1 MENQELHKQSGQ
13 QPKKKGVFRRI
24 ILPILIGIVIL
35 VVIMAKLGS
44 NKKKMDANASI
55 TERKMT
61 IFPVTV
67 AEPKMETISQDF
79 ELNGNFVPDH
89 QLSFVSETSGR
100 VRTLSIENG
109 DNVSAGKVIATLDN
123 DQIRIDLALAKTTL
137 DKAKLDLEK
146 YERMVTSGAVNKQ
159 QVEDKRM
166 EVSTADAK
174 VKTLQHSLKL
184 TTIVSPISGV
194 VSNVAI
200 EKGSYL
206 SPGTAIADI
215 VDIKSLKMSVKLMDM
230 QVVRV
235 KTGQSVNIVPDL
247 YNTISIQGKVASVS
261 PQADGSKKFDTE
273 IRFTNPAKT
282 PLKSGMTGK
291 VKFTFGG
298 TKEALT
304 IPLKCLA
311 GSIKDPKV
319 FVIKDGKA
327 QLTKIEI
334 GAVDDDKIEIVSGL
348 TPGMKVVKTGQLNID
363 NGSKVKIIK

>member
-1 MENQELHKQSGQ
+1 MENQELHNKSGQ
-13 QPKKKGVFRRI
+13 QPKKKSVFRRI
-24 ILPILIGIVIL
+24 ILPILITIVVLL
-35 VVIMAKLGS
+35 VIVMKLGS
-44 NKKKMDANASI
+44 NKAKMDANASI
-55 TERKMT
+55 TDKKMT
-61 IFPVTV
+61 VFPVTV
-67 AEPKMETISQDF
+67 AEPKMETVTQDF
-79 ELNGNFVPDH
+79 ELNGNFIPDH
-89 QLSFVSETSGR
+89 QLSFVSEVAGR
-100 VRTLSIENG
+100 VRTLNIENG
-109 DNVSAGKVIATLDN
+109 DYVNAGKVIATLDN
-123 DQIRIDLALAKTTL
+123 EQIRIDLALAKTTL
-137 DKAKLDLEK
+137 EKAKSDLEK
-146 YERMVTSGAVNKQ
+146 YERMVASGAVNKQ
-159 QVEDKRM
+159 QVEEMRM
-166 EVSTADAK
+166 TMSTADAK

-194 VSNVAI
+194 VSNVTI

-206 SPGTAIADI
+206 APGTAIADI
-215 VDIKSLKMSVKLMDM
+215 VDIKSLKMSVKLLDA

-235 KTGQSVNIVPDL
+235 KAGQAVNIVPDL
-247 YNTISIQGKVASVS
+247 YANTTIPGKIASVS

-319 FVIKDGKA
+319 FVVQGDQAK
-327 QLTKIEI
+327 LTKIEI
-334 GAVDDDKIEIVSGL
+334 GAVDDDKIEVVSGL
-348 TPGMKVVKTGQLNID
+348 TQEMKVVKTGQLNID

>member
-1 MENQELHKQSGQ
+1 MENQEQKNM
-13 QPKKKGVFRRI
+13 PAKKKGVFRRI
-24 ILPILIGIVIL
+24 ILPILIGIL
-35 VVIMAKLGS
+35 VLFIVVSKLGS
-44 NKKKMDANASI
+44 NKEKMDANASI

-67 AEPKMETISQDF
+67 AEPKMETVSQDF

-89 QLSFVSETSGR
+89 QLSFVSEASGR
-100 VRTLSIENG
+100 VRTLHIENG
-109 DNVSAGKVIATLDN
+109 DYVTEGKVIATLDN
-123 DQIRIDLALAKTTL
+123 EQIRIDLALAKTTL
-137 DKAKLDLEK
+137 EKAKSDLEK
-146 YERMVTSGAVNKQ
+146 YERMVVSGAVNKQ
-159 QVEDKRM
+159 QVEEMRM
-166 EVSTADAK
+166 NMNTADAK

-206 SPGTAIADI
+206 APGTAIADI
-215 VDIKSLKMSVKLMDM
+215 VDIKSLKMSVKLLDA

-235 KTGQSVNIVPDL
+235 KSGQSVNIIPDL
-247 YNTISIQGKVASVS
+247 YANSTIHGKVVSVS

-273 IRFTNPAKT
+273 IRFTNPSKT

-319 FVIKDGKA
+319 FVVQDGKA
-327 QLTKIEI
+327 KLTKIQI

-348 TPGMKVVKTGQLNID
+348 TEGMNVVKTGQLNID

>member
-1 MENQELHKQSGQ
+1 MENQEQN
-13 QPKKKGVFRRI
+13 KKKGAFRRI
-24 ILPILIGIVIL
+24 ILPILIGVVL
-35 VVIMAKLGS
+35 LFVVISKLGS
-44 NKKKMDANASI
+44 NKEKMDANASI
-55 TERKMT
+55 TDKKMT
-61 IFPVTV
+61 IFPVTI
-67 AEPKMETISQDF
+67 AQPTMETVSQDF
-79 ELNGNFVPDH
+79 ELNGNFIPDH
-89 QLSFVSETSGR
+89 QLSFVSEAAGR

-109 DNVSAGKVIATLDN
+109 DYVTEGKVIATLDN

-137 DKAKLDLEK
+137 EKAKSDLDK
-146 YERMVTSGAVNKQ
+146 YERMVASGAVNKQ
-159 QVEDKRM
+159 QVEEMRM
-166 EVSTADAK
+166 TMNTADAK

-215 VDIKSLKMSVKLMDM
+215 VDIKSLKMSVKLLDV

-235 KTGQSVNIVPDL
+235 KVGQSVNIVPDL
-247 YNTISIQGKVASVS
+247 YAHSTIPGKVVSVS

-304 IPLKCLA
+304 IPIKCLV

-319 FVIKDGKA
+319 FVIRDGEAK
-327 QLTKIEI
+327 LTKIEI
-334 GAVDDDKIEIVSGL
+334 GSVDDDKLEIVSGL
-348 TPGMKVVKTGQLNID
+348 TQGMQVVRTGQLNID

>member
-1 MENQELHKQSGQ
+1 MENQEQI
-13 QPKKKGVFRRI
+13 KKKGAFRRI
-24 ILPILIGIVIL
+24 ILPILIGIVL
-35 VVIMAKLGS
+35 LFVVISKLGS
-44 NKKKMDANASI
+44 NKEKMNANASI
-55 TERKMT
+55 TDQKMT
-61 IFPVTV
+61 IFPVTI
-67 AEPKMETISQDF
+67 AKPTMETVSQDF
-79 ELNGNFVPDH
+79 ELNGNFIPDH

-109 DNVSAGKVIATLDN
+109 DHVREGQVIATLDN

-137 DKAKLDLEK
+137 DKAKSDLEK
-146 YERMVTSGAVNKQ
+146 YERMVVSGAVNKQ
-159 QVEDKRM
+159 QVEEMRM
-166 EVSTADAK
+166 TMSTADAK

-206 SPGTAIADI
+206 AAGTAIADI
-215 VDIKSLKMSVKLMDM
+215 VDIKSLKMSVKLLDV

-235 KTGQSVNIVPDL
+235 QVGQSVNIVPDL
-247 YNTISIQGKVASVS
+247 YAQSVIPGKVVSVS

-273 IRFTNPAKT
+273 IRFTNPSKT

-304 IPLKCLA
+304 IPIKCLV

-319 FVIKDGKA
+319 FVVQGGKA
-327 QLTKIEI
+327 KLIKIEI
-334 GAVDDDKIEIVSGL
+334 GAVDDDKLEIVSGL
-348 TPGMKVVKTGQLNID
+348 TPGMQVVKTGQLNID
-363 NGSKVKIIK
+363 NGSQVKIIK

>member
-1 MENQELHKQSGQ
+1 MENQDQYKTSSQ
-13 QPKKKGVFRRI
+13 QPKKKSIFRRI

-35 VVIMAKLGS
+35 VVIMMKLGS
-44 NKKKMDANASI
+44 NKAKMDANASI
-55 TERKMT
+55 TEQKMT
-61 IFPVTV
+61 VFPVTV
-67 AEPKMETISQDF
+67 AEPKMETVTQDF
-79 ELNGNFVPDH
+79 ELNGNFIPDH
-89 QLSFVSETSGR
+89 QLSFVSEVSGR
-100 VRTLSIENG
+100 VRTLSVENG
-109 DNVSAGKVIATLDN
+109 DYVNAGKVIATLDN
-123 DQIRIDLALAKTTL
+123 EQIRIDLALAKTTL

-146 YERMVTSGAVNKQ
+146 FERMVTSGAVNKQ
-159 QVEDKRM
+159 QVEDKRL
-166 EVSTADAK
+166 EVNTADAK
-174 VKTLQHSLKL
+174 VRTLQHSLRL

-194 VSNVAI
+194 VSNVSI

-206 SPGTAIADI
+206 APGTAIADI
-215 VDIKSLKMSVKLMDM
+215 VDIKSLKMSVKLLDV

-235 KTGQSVNIVPDL
+235 KAGQAVNIVPDL
-247 YNTISIQGKVASVS
+247 YENTTIAGKIASVS

-304 IPLKCLA
+304 IPLKCLV

-319 FVIKDGKA
+319 FVIQGGKSK
-327 QLTKIEI
+327 LTKIEI
-334 GAVDDDKIEIVSGL
+334 GAVDDDKIEVVSGL

>member
-1 MENQELHKQSGQ
+1 MENQELHNKSGQ
-13 QPKKKGVFRRI
+13 QPKKKSAFRRI
-24 ILPILIGIVIL
+24 ILPILIGLVILIVI
-35 VVIMAKLGS
+35 IMKLGS
-44 NKKKMDANASI
+44 NKEKMDANASI
-55 TERKMT
+55 TEQKMT

-67 AEPKMETISQDF
+67 AEPKMETVSQDF
-79 ELNGNFVPDH
+79 ELTGNFVPDH

-100 VRTLSIENG
+100 VRTLTIENG
-109 DNVSAGKVIATLDN
+109 DYVTEGKVIATLDN
-123 DQIRIDLALAKTTL
+123 EQIRIDLALAKTTL
-137 DKAKLDLEK
+137 EKAKSDLEK
-146 YERMVTSGAVNKQ
+146 YERMVASGAVNKQ
-159 QVEDKRM
+159 QVEEMRM
-166 EVSTADAK
+166 NMNTADAK

-206 SPGTAIADI
+206 APGTAIADI
-215 VDIKSLKMSVKLMDM
+215 VDIKSLKMSVKLLDV

-247 YNTISIQGKVASVS
+247 YPNTAITGKIASVS
-261 PQADGSKKFDTE
+261 PQADGSKKFNTE
-273 IRFTNPAKT
+273 IRFTNPSKT
-282 PLKSGMTGK
+282 PLKSGMSGK
-291 VKFTFGG
+291 VKFSFGG

-319 FVIKDGKA
+319 FVVQGDKA
-327 QLTKIEI
+327 KLTKIEI
-334 GAVDDDKIEIVSGL
+334 GAVDDDKIEVVSGL
-348 TPGMKVVKTGQLNID
+348 TQGMKVVKTGQLNID

>member
-1 MENQELHKQSGQ
+1 MENQTYNTSSG

-24 ILPILIGIVIL
+24 ILPILIGVVVLFVIVI
-35 VVIMAKLGS
+35 KLGS
-44 NKKKMDANASI
+44 NKEKMDANAAI
-55 TERKMT
+55 TEKKVT
-61 IFPVTV
+61 VFPVTI
-67 AEPKMETISQDF
+67 AQPTMETVSQDF
-79 ELNGNFVPDH
+79 ELNGNFIPDH

-100 VRTLSIENG
+100 VRTLTIENG
-109 DNVSAGKVIATLDN
+109 DYVNEGKVIATLDN
-123 DQIRIDLALAKTTL
+123 EQIRIDLALAKTTL
-137 DKAKLDLEK
+137 EKAKSDLEK
-146 YERMVTSGAVNKQ
+146 YERMVVSGAVNKQ
-159 QVEDKRM
+159 QVEEMRM
-166 EVSTADAK
+166 NVNTADAK

-206 SPGTAIADI
+206 APGTAIADI
-215 VDIKSLKMSVKLMDM
+215 VDIKSLKMSVKLLDV
-230 QVVRV
+230 QVIRV

-247 YNTISIQGKVASVS
+247 YATSNIPGKVASVS

-273 IRFTNPAKT
+273 IRFTNPSKT

-298 TKEALT
+298 TKQALT

-319 FVIKDGKA
+319 FVVQGGKA
-327 QLTKIEI
+327 KLTKIEI

-348 TPGMKVVKTGQLNID
+348 TEGIKVVKTGQLNID

>member
-1 MENQELHKQSGQ
+1 MENQEQ
-13 QPKKKGVFRRI
+13 QKKKGVFRRI
-24 ILPILIGIVIL
+24 ILPALIGVLLLFIVIN
-35 VVIMAKLGS
+35 KLGN
-44 NKKKMDANASI
+44 NKEKMEANASI
-55 TERKMT
+55 TDKKMT
-61 IFPVTV
+61 IFPVTIS
-67 AEPKMETISQDF
+67 EPKMETVSQDF

-89 QLSFVSETSGR
+89 QLSFVSEASGR
-100 VRTLSIENG
+100 VRSLNIENG
-109 DNVSAGKVIATLDN
+109 DYVNEGKVIATLDSE
-123 DQIRIDLALAKTTL
+123 QIRIDLSLAKTTL
-137 DKAKLDLEK
+137 DKAKSDLEK
-146 YERMVTSGAVNKQ
+146 YERMVASGAVNKQ
-159 QVEDKRM
+159 QVEEMRM
-166 EVSTADAK
+166 TMNTADAK

-206 SPGTAIADI
+206 APGTAIADI
-215 VDIKSLKMSVKLMDM
+215 VDIKSLKMSVKLLDA

-235 KTGQSVNIVPDL
+235 QAGQSVQIVPDL
-247 YNTISIQGKVASVS
+247 YANSTITGKVASVS

-273 IRFTNPAKT
+273 IRFVNPVKT

-304 IPLKCLA
+304 IPIKCLV

-319 FVIKDGKA
+319 YIIQDGQAK
-327 QLTKIEI
+327 LTKIEI
-334 GAVDDDKIEIVSGL
+334 GSVDDEKIEIVSGL
-348 TPGMKVVKTGQLNID
+348 SKGMKVVKTGQLNID

>member
-1 MENQELHKQSGQ
+1 MENQTYNTSSG

-24 ILPILIGIVIL
+24 ILPILIGVVVLFVIVI
-35 VVIMAKLGS
+35 KLGS
-44 NKKKMDANASI
+44 NKEKMDANAAI
-55 TERKMT
+55 TEKKIT

-67 AEPKMETISQDF
+67 AEPKMELISQDF
-79 ELNGNFVPDH
+79 ELNGNFIPDH

-100 VRTLSIENG
+100 VKTLSIENG
-109 DNVSAGKVIATLDN
+109 DNVTAGKVIATLDN
-123 DQIRIDLALAKTTL
+123 EQIRIDLALAKTTL
-137 DKAKLDLEK
+137 DKAKSDLEK
-146 YERMVTSGAVNKQ
+146 YERMAASGAVNKS
-159 QVEDKRM
+159 QVEEMRM
-166 EVSTADAK
+166 NVSTADAK
-174 VKTLQHSLKL
+174 VKTLQHNLKL
-184 TTIVSPISGV
+184 TSIVSPISGV

-206 SPGTAIADI
+206 APGTAIADI
-215 VDIKSLKMSVKLMDM
+215 VDIKSLKMSVKLLDA

-235 KTGQSVNIVPDL
+235 KAGQSVNIVPDL
-247 YNTISIQGKVASVS
+247 YNTLSIPGKVVSVS
-261 PQADGSKKFDTE
+261 PQADASKKFDTE

-319 FVIKDGKA
+319 FVIRDGKA
-327 QLTKIEI
+327 WLTKIEI
-334 GAVDDDKIEIVSGL
+334 GAVDDDQIEVISGL